1 MSVHS
6 SSKLFKRVFESAN
19 NPYDSVYIATL
30 NCLTLF
36 KRYIVT
42 LIYLKHILLE
52 NAIYVFAICIKI
64 TFV

>member
-19 NPYDSVYIATL
+19 NPYDIATL